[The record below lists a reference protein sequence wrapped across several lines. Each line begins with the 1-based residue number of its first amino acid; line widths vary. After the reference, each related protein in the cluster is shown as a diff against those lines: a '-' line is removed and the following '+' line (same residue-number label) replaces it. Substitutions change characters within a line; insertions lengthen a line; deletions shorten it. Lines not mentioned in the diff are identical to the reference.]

1 MRRPCVRRKVQ
12 RYTVYDNKTDFPIC
26 VSETAKR
33 CAEIMGVEL
42 QTFYYALSNKRGNRW
57 HIIKYSA
64 QREEEFN
71 A

>member
-1 MRRPCVRRKVQ
+1 MKRPCVRRKVS

-26 VSETAKR
+26 VNETAKR

-42 QTFYYALSNKRGNRW
+42 QTFYYALSNKRGGRW
-57 HIIKYSA
+57 HVIKCGTES
-64 QREEEFN
+64 EGGCN